1 MFVDQKSEGVFG
13 LTRRGF
19 HTELGAREK
28 ALLAEDPALTR
39 FKSHKKDVRRI
50 KKVGDLLTIIVVAET
65 YKDQALSLVMTKWPT
80 QKERRINQLQKAT
93 EAEAKTKQQ
102 R

>member
-1 MFVDQKSEGVFG
+1 MISQLRTQCQKSEGVFG

-50 KKVGDLLTIIVVAET
+50 KKVGDLLTIIVVAGCCYEI
-65 YKDQALSLVMTKWPT
+65 YS
-80 QKERRINQLQKAT
+80 RAT
-93 EAEAKTKQQ
+93 N
-102 R
+102 